1 MNIVD
6 AVSTDRDNEDTD
18 AYTHIH
24 THTSMR
30 ARVHACMVKDKDAR
44 MHTTTCRAKR
54 LINEC

>member
-18 AYTHIH
+18 AYTHSHTH
-24 THTSMR
+24 THTSMS

-44 MHTTTCRAKR
+44 MHTQQHVEPNA
-54 LINEC
+54 